1 MDSESLKIG
10 KLYELK
16 VLKAGG
22 EFCQVSGNPS
32 VTVWNNAAH
41 IKRSTKVGVYYFNSG
56 PFLVIG
62 ISHDDD
68 ITEYQIL
75 TPDEKIGWVYLGTYV
90 KVPYYF
96 IELLERKEL
105 NP

>member
-1 MDSESLKIG
+1 MDGESLKIG

-32 VTVWNNAAH
+32 ITIWDCTANV
-41 IKRSTKVGVYYFNSG
+41 KRSSKIGVYHFNSG

-62 ISHDDD
+62 INRDDD

-90 KVPYYF
+90 
-96 IELLERKEL
+96 
-105 NP
+105 